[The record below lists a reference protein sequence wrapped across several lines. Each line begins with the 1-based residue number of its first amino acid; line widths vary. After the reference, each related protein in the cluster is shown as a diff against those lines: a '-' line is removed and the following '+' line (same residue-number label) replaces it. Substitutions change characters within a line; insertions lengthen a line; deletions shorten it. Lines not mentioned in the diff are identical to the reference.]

1 MSYCRKKNWSSENE
15 IRINK
20 QIGLELYASHAYNNL
35 YSYFKSDAVGFNGI
49 AEYFKKCSDEEIEH
63 ARQFMDYQNIRGGR
77 VELGMIES
85 PLFEFNINSDKS
97 ILHQALYYA
106 LELEQKVYSSIL
118 DISKS
123 SNDAGLEDFLDD
135 FIKEQLEAQYDLG
148 MRLKQLEIIGKD
160 GHGMVDYDKN
170 MF

>member
-1 MSYCRKKNWSSENE
+1 MVFNWKKIDWKT
-15 IRINK
+15 IK
-20 QIGLELYASHAYNNL
+20 LHVYA
-35 YSYFKSDAVGFNGI
+35 
-49 AEYFKKCSDEEIEH
+49 KK
-63 ARQFMDYQNIRGGR
+63 
-77 VELGMIES
+77 
-85 PLFEFNINSDKS
+85 
-97 ILHQALYYA
+97 
-106 LELEQKVYSSIL
+106 KVYSSIL

-160 GHGMVDYDKN
+160 GHGIVDYDKN